1 MIVFHRTTE
10 VAARAILAEGFRDAS
25 GSYGLPIVLEGVFV
39 SDRPVDCNEGA
50 KGDALLSIELAASEN
65 ELVDFEIVE
74 DGKTWRE
81 WIVPARLL
89 NVGHPACVENEDHLR
104 NARFRAPCDLDHE
117 RSGGGSPGQPTMVA
131 GLSSHCRHSLSPGRT
146 QEAL

>member
-10 VAARAILAEGFRDAS
+10 VAARAILAEGFRDAR
-25 GSYGLPIVLEGVFV
+25 GSYGLPIVLQGVFV

-81 WIVPARLL
+81 WIVP
-89 NVGHPACVENEDHLR
+89 C
-104 NARFRAPCDLDHE
+104 
-117 RSGGGSPGQPTMVA
+117 
-131 GLSSHCRHSLSPGRT
+131 
-146 QEAL
+146 

>member
-1 MIVFHRTTE
+1 M
-10 VAARAILAEGFRDAS
+10 
-25 GSYGLPIVLEGVFV
+25 

-81 WIVPARLL
+81 WIVP
-89 NVGHPACVENEDHLR
+89 C
-104 NARFRAPCDLDHE
+104 
-117 RSGGGSPGQPTMVA
+117 
-131 GLSSHCRHSLSPGRT
+131 
-146 QEAL
+146 